1 MANKFI
7 YGIYD
12 DESKLI
18 DAVEHVRAQGLDIH
32 DCITPFPVHGLD
44 AAMGLKETR
53 LHITGFLY
61 GMTGFA
67 IAFSFIG
74 WVFTSNWPINY
85 GGKPYFSF
93 PAWIPIMF
101 EFTVLSASVMMTL
114 TFLARCG
121 LYPGRKRDV
130 LDPRLTDDRFALVF
144 NPDASTKPETA
155 NKMAQALRD
164 TGAIEVKEKELI
176 RHY

>member
-12 DESKLI
+12 DEQKLI
-18 DAVEHVRAQGLDIH
+18 DAVEQVRSQGLKIH

-44 AAMGLKETR
+44 EAMGLKESR

-61 GMTGFA
+61 GMSGFA
-67 IAFSFIG
+67 FAFSFMT
-74 WVFTSNWPINY
+74 WVFTSNWPLII

-93 PAWIPIMF
+93 PAFIPVMF
-101 EFTVLSASVMMTL
+101 EFTVLTASVLMTF

-121 LYPGRKRDV
+121 LYPGRFRDT
-130 LDPRLTDDRFALVF
+130 LDVRLTDDRFAMVF
-144 NPDASTKPETA
+144 RSDASTTPESA
-155 NKMAQALRD
+155 NQIVQALRNS
-164 TGAIEVKEKELI
+164 GALEVNEKEMS